1 MNQNLRFSGHET
13 FVCKQFWLKKGF
25 DYAIQDKSFNVPEAV
40 SELGVGKN
48 MVSAINFWSKSFGII
63 DESLKVTELG
73 EFLFGNKAKDE
84 YLEDIGSLW
93 LLHYNLISQGKAS
106 IYKLVFND
114 FIRER
119 NEFTKEQLHNYLK
132 RKCYD
137 FSNNLYNES
146 TITKD
151 INIFIRNYV
160 KPKKESG
167 KLEIEEDYSALL
179 LDLEIISSKKL
190 GGVETFRFEIGKREN
205 VPFEV
210 VLFVILDNYSDSS
223 ISFNSLLI
231 DNNSPGRVFC
241 LNQEGLYKKI
251 NQVIQHYKGITFTRT
266 AGNEVLQI
274 KSKLNKWE
282 VLSGYYN

>member
-1 MNQNLRFSGHET
+1 MEENLRFSGHET

-25 DYAIQDKSFNVPEAV
+25 DYAVQNKSFNVPEAV

-48 MVSAINFWSKSFGII
+48 MVSAINYWTKSFGII
-63 DESLKVTELG
+63 DESLKTTKLG
-73 EFLFGNKAKDE
+73 QFLFGEKAKDE
-84 YLEDIGSLW
+84 YLEDKGSLW

-106 IYKLVFND
+106 IYNLVFND

-137 FSNNLYNES
+137 VSDNLYNEG

-160 KPKKESG
+160 KPKKETG

-179 LDLEIISSKKL
+179 LDLEIISSKKVD
-190 GGVETFRFEIGKREN
+190 GVETFRFEIGEREN
-205 VPFEV
+205 VPSEL
-210 VLFVILDNYSDSS
+210 VLFVILDNYKDNS

-241 LNQEGLYKKI
+241 LNQEGLYNKI
-251 NQVIQHYKGITFTRT
+251 IQITQKYKGITFTRT

-274 KSKLNKWE
+274 NSKLKKWE
-282 VLSGYYN
+282 VISGYYN

>member
-1 MNQNLRFSGHET
+1 MEHNLRFSGHET

-25 DYAIQDKSFNVPEAV
+25 DYAVQDKSFNVPEAV

-48 MVSAINFWSKSFGII
+48 MVTAINFWLKSFGII
-63 DESLKVTELG
+63 DDSLRATKLG
-73 EFLFGNKAKDE
+73 EFLFGDDARDE
-84 YLEDIGSLW
+84 YLEDIGSIW
-93 LLHYNLISQGKAS
+93 LLHYYLISKGKAS
-106 IYKLVFND
+106 IYNLVFND

-132 RKCYD
+132 RKCFD
-137 FSNNLYNES
+137 IAGNLYNEG

-151 INIFIRNYV
+151 INTFIRNYV
-160 KPKKESG
+160 KPKKETG

-179 LDLEIISSKKL
+179 LDLEIISSRKVD
-190 GGVETFRFEIGKREN
+190 GVETFRFEIGERKN
-205 VPFEV
+205 VPSEV
-210 VLFVILDNYSDSS
+210 VLFVILDNYTDSS

-241 LNQEGLYKKI
+241 LNQEGLYNKI
-251 NQVIQHYKGITFTRT
+251 IQITQKYKGITFTRT

-274 KSKLNKWE
+274 SAKLKKWE
-282 VLSGYYN
+282 VISGYYN

>member
-1 MNQNLRFSGHET
+1 MEQNFKFSGHET

-25 DYAIQDKSFNVPEAV
+25 DYVVQDKSFNVPEAV

-48 MVSAINFWSKSFGII
+48 MVSAINFWTKSFGIT
-63 DESLKVTELG
+63 DESLKVTKLG
-73 EFLFGNKAKDE
+73 EFLFGNNARDK

-93 LLHYNLISQGKAS
+93 LLHYSLISQAKAS
-106 IYKLVFND
+106 IYNLVFNE
-114 FIRER
+114 FSRER
-119 NEFTKEQLHNYLK
+119 NEFTKEQLNNFLK
-132 RKCYD
+132 RKCFEVSDY
-137 FSNNLYNES
+137 LYNES

-160 KPKKESG
+160 KPKRESG
-167 KLEIEEDYSALL
+167 KIEVEEDYTALL
-179 LDLEIISSKKL
+179 LDLEIISSRKFD
-190 GGVETFRFEIGKREN
+190 GVETFRFEIGEREDL
-205 VPFEV
+205 PFEV
-210 VLFVILDNYSDSS
+210 VLFVILDNYNETS

-231 DNNSPGRVFC
+231 DNNSPGQVFC

-251 NQVIQHYKGITFTRT
+251 TQITQNSESITFART

-274 KSKLNKWE
+274 NSKIDKWE